1 MASRAR
7 GTTHTP
13 SPRLPSRCAAAR
25 FPSRC
30 IAAWAIYAE
39 LDVLIARKHQ
49 RTFMIA
55 RPEER
60 LLADVTL
67 QRWVGL
73 TSTQIVRLARKAQEG
88 PARLH
93 KAHGGVEWVSGFP
106 GETLCMCRCGMI
118 I

>member
-1 MASRAR
+1 M
-7 GTTHTP
+7 
-13 SPRLPSRCAAAR
+13 
-25 FPSRC
+25 
-30 IAAWAIYAE
+30 
-39 LDVLIARKHQ
+39 
-49 RTFMIA
+49 MA

-73 TSTQIVRLARKAQEG
+73 TSTQIVRLARKAQEV

-118 I
+118 IGTTFNEEAVR